1 MRVRLEGQYGPE
13 LREVAPAFVV
23 LALAVVVLLGGL
35 VWLYGRLGRPGLVLG
50 LVVLAGLAVLLVR
63 RRRAVLRRRRGY
75 YLWAELQHRDEQG
88 LAEAAA
94 RMLRRDG
101 WRVRYEPWEGTPR
114 LLCRDTTGR
123 RLDVTFRPGDGAD
136 DGTSSAPAPLRAA
149 GPAGLGAEIRLVVST
164 GSYSRGDVLWSS
176 RQGGVHLLDG
186 HQLQRWA
193 EGTSLAV
200 LLGD

>member
-1 MRVRLEGQYGPE
+1 M
-13 LREVAPAFVV
+13 APAFVV
-23 LALAVVVLLGGL
+23 LGFALVVLLSGL
-35 VWLYGRLGRPGLVLG
+35 VWLYGRLSWPGLLLGLVL
-50 LVVLAGLAVLLVR
+50 LAGLAVPLVR

-75 YLWAELQHRDEQG
+75 YRWGELQHRDEQG

-114 LLCRDTTGR
+114 LLCRDESGR
-123 RLDVTFRPGDGAD
+123 RLDVTFRPGNGTD
-136 DGTSSAPAPLRAA
+136 DGTTSAPAPLRAA
-149 GPAGLGAEIRLVVST
+149 GPAGLGDEIRLVVST
-164 GSYSRGDVLWSS
+164 GAFSRGDVLWSS

-186 HQLQRWA
+186 HQLQQWA
-193 EGTSLAV
+193 DGTSLGV